1 MLYLVDKYIQY
12 GGEDLMDDVKAP
24 LFKSRFS
31 DDKLY
36 PNYKRVLDEELPY
49 IREVFGKTG

>member
-1 MLYLVDKYIQY
+1 MLYLVGKYIQY
-12 GGEDLMDDVKAP
+12 GGEELMGDVKAP

-49 IREVFGKTG
+49 IRKIFGKTG